1 MKKIL
6 VILLAIIALLSL
18 MMPRWLGFSL
28 WSLGDAIEV
37 STGMG
42 AKLACSGHFVSG
54 FDDRQNLADLA
65 SYSPANQLLD
75 IDYDET
81 NNQVT
86 ASLLGMA
93 ETTATYRPGLGCTLD
108 MGDTSALDRVTIP
121 PLQTTSKGLPVVVD
135 VNLQDRVNA
144 MLQQDNRAGY
154 QTRALLMVKNGQVVA
169 QAYAPGIDENTPLLG
184 WSMGKS
190 LTAMLQ
196 GRMQQLDMLS
206 TDETHLFD
214 QWQQDDR
221 AQISLENLLQMSSG
235 LEFDETYAPGTDSTR
250 MLFSAHSASEVAMQ
264 SPLMLPVGTHFSYSS
279 GTANL
284 IARLLFQRAGGTVQA
299 QLDFL
304 HQQLLAPLGMSH
316 TVFEP
321 DPSGVWVGS
330 SYIYAS
336 ALDWAVLGQ
345 LMLNQ
350 GEFNG
355 QQLLP
360 KAWVEQASSP
370 NHSDDPRYG
379 YQFWLNRG
387 KRQLRWP
394 ELPADA
400 YAMNGNRQQAVMII
414 PSKQTVLVRLGW
426 TSGSYPMA
434 TNFAALLQ

>member
-18 MMPRWLGFSL
+18 VMPRWLGFSL
-28 WSLGDAIEV
+28 WSLGDAIDV

-54 FDDRQNLADLA
+54 FDDRQNLTDLA

-81 NNQVT
+81 KNQVT

-108 MGDTSALDRVTIP
+108 IGDTSALDRVTIP

-135 VNLQDRVNA
+135 VNLQDRINA

-264 SPLMLPVGTHFSYSS
+264 SPLMLPIGTHFSYSS

-387 KRQLRWP
+387 TRQLRWP